1 MMKTS
6 VCIVVAL
13 LQLAHLLIVS
23 GATAASCTVSS
34 SRVKF
39 GSFSPLTLASVDSTG
54 SITVNC
60 TDISSYSVALSTG
73 SGSYSQR
80 RMVSGGNYL
89 FYNLYRDAA
98 CQQVW
103 GDGTSSSSFTVI
115 LTNPINGH
123 NNVHTVYG
131 RIPLSIQRAAHI
143 GIYSDT
149 ITITVSY

>member
-1 MMKTS
+1 MMRTC

-13 LQLAHLLIVS
+13 LLLAHLLIVS
-23 GATAASCTVSS
+23 GATAASCTVSTS
-34 SRVKF
+34 GVNF

-73 SGSYSQR
+73 NGTYSQR
-80 RMVSGGNYL
+80 RMVSGENNL

-103 GDGTSSSSFTVI
+103 GDGISSSSYTVI
-115 LTNPINGH
+115 LTNPTNGH
-123 NNVHTVYG
+123 DNVHTVYG
-131 RIPLSIQRAAHI
+131 RIPLSIQRDAHV

-149 ITITVSY
+149 ITVTVSY